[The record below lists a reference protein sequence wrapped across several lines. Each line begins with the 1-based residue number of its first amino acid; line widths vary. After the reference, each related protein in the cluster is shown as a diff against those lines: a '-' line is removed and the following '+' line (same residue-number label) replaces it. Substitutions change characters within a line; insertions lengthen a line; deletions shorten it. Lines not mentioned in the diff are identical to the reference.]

1 MRDVT
6 SPPLRVLGIP
16 GSLRRGS
23 YNRGLLEAAQGVV
36 PSGMSLE
43 ITDLTPIPLYNA
55 DVEAQGFPPSV
66 AAFRVAIAAAD
77 ALLIATPEYNYS
89 VPGVLKNAIDWASRP
104 PDTPLRRKPIAL
116 MGASAGAMGTVRAQ
130 LSLRQT
136 LLNTESFVLL
146 KPELY
151 VATARERFDGDG
163 RLIDE
168 AVRERIRLLL
178 AALAEWVDRIGPR
191 S

>member
-1 MRDVT
+1 MRDVA

-16 GSLRRGS
+16 GSLRRRS
-23 YNRGLLEAAQGVV
+23 FNRGLLEAAQGVV
-36 PSGMSLE
+36 SSGMTLE

-55 DVEAQGFPPSV
+55 DVEAGGIPPSA
-66 AAFRVAIAAAD
+66 AAFRADIAAAD

-104 PDTPLRRKPIAL
+104 PDTPLRHKPIAL
-116 MGASAGAMGTVRAQ
+116 MGASGGMMGTVRAQ

-151 VATARERFDGDG
+151 VAQARERFDGEG
-163 RLIDE
+163 RLSDE
-168 AVRERIRLLL
+168 AVRERIRQLL
-178 AALAEWVDRIGPR
+178 AALADWVDRIGPR

>member
-55 DVEAQGFPPSV
+55 DVEARGLPPSV
-66 AAFRVAIAAAD
+66 AAFRAGIAAAD

-104 PDTPLRRKPIAL
+104 PDTPLRHKPIAL
-116 MGASAGAMGTVRAQ
+116 MGASVGAMGTVRAQ

-151 VATARERFDGDG
+151 VASARERFDGDG
-163 RLIDE
+163 HLSDE
-168 AVRERIRLLL
+168 AIRERIRLLL
-178 AALAEWVDRIGPR
+178 TSLAEWVERMRPR